1 MIKRKVRVTIEKD
14 IEIIMHPAYE
24 NPAFVAAEIQEFSEC
39 FHKVHSLD
47 DIILYAAENLARF
60 GEDMFIE
67 GFGRAVDVYDK
78 AKLQLP
84 HDYSNTAIVRM
95 EDTDVQSEF
104 I

>member
-24 NPAFVAAEIQEFSEC
+24 NPAFVAAEIQEFSDC
-39 FHKVHSLD
+39 FHKVESLD

-67 GFGRAVDVYDK
+67 GFGRVVSTYD
-78 AKLQLP
+78 ATKLHDK
-84 HDYSNTAIVRM
+84 HDYSNTAAVRM